1 MNQQSQL
8 KHCENEYFMDSN
20 KTDWW
25 LADNVCELLEI
36 KDMESVIS
44 SLGADEK
51 DEASF
56 QIGST
61 EQEKVI
67 VVNLKGFLSLIL
79 RSEAPVADKFRSW
92 MASGIIFKLLLS
104 DGLIDTFDISLTEG
118 SEEVGK
124 LHNLTIDKGN
134 LKPKPGVDINPP
146 LEDGDCEC
154 CGKSISELKPFGGPG
169 DPLAGDFT
177 GEYLVKTYRPNL
189 PINADFEIAYEEAE
203 RCYKNEGFES
213 PYDWITHKHD
223 KKVAEKISEY
233 FQGQGDWSSSECRDC
248 ILLDDNEYHLKMSQN
263 WP

>member
-1 MNQQSQL
+1 MTKNIETNNY
-8 KHCENEYFMDSN
+8 ENEHFMDSN

-25 LADNVCELLEI
+25 LAYSVCELLEI
-36 KDMESVIS
+36 KDMEKVIS

-51 DEASF
+51 DEATF
-56 QIGST
+56 HIGST
-61 EQEKVI
+61 EQEEVI
-67 VVNLKGFLSLIL
+67 VVNLKGFFSLIL
-79 RSEAPVADKFRSW
+79 RSKAPVADKFRSW

-104 DGLIDTFDISLTEG
+104 DDFIDTFDISLTEG

-124 LHNLTIDKGN
+124 LHNLTIDKGD
-134 LKPKPGVDINPP
+134 PKPRVEINPP

-177 GEYLVKTYRPNL
+177 GEYLVKTYRPSL
-189 PINADFEIAYEEAE
+189 PINADFEIAYEEAK

-223 KKVAEKISEY
+223 KKVAEKISGY
-233 FQGQGDWSSSECRDC
+233 FQSQGDWSSSECRDC
-248 ILLDDNEYHLKMSQN
+248 ILLDDNEYHLKMRQN